1 MATKKIKEL
10 RQLKK
15 DELLKLRS
23 DLQQKLMQLRFR
35 SRIEKLANPMEK
47 RNIRREIAVINTLL
61 QEMEMKQA
69 KEN

>member
-1 MATKKIKEL
+1 MATKKVKEL
-10 RQLKK
+10 RQLNR
-15 DELLKLRS
+15 EQLLKLRS

-47 RNIRREIAVINTLL
+47 RNFRREIAVINTLL
-61 QEMEMKQA
+61 REMELKQA

>member
-1 MATKKIKEL
+1 MATKKVKEL
-10 RQLKK
+10 RQLNR
-15 DELLKLRS
+15 EQLLKLRS

-47 RNIRREIAVINTLL
+47 RNLRREIAVINTLL
-61 QEMEMKQA
+61 REMELKQA

>member
-1 MATKKIKEL
+1 MATKKVREL

-23 DLQQKLMQLRFR
+23 DLQQKLLQIRFR
-35 SRIEKLANPMEK
+35 SRIERPANPMEK

-61 QEMEMKQA
+61 REMELKQA
-69 KEN
+69 KEK